1 MTLNPTELLA
11 VDRGFSKVL
20 QSLEPGS
27 RLGVGNVIGSSS
39 VLLSAA
45 LAGPAADDK
54 KTTLRTVLL
63 AALSTKLA
71 DAFYRDLPLFTDAPV
86 LRFPRLENDSEALP
100 DFASFKERFD
110 AVAEMKNDPGG
121 ARIIVAEADALI
133 QHLPPF
139 ERMSETL
146 IELAAGEEYPL
157 ERLSGILAGRGY
169 DRVLKVEFPCEYSLR
184 GGILDLYPPTEETP
198 FRIEFDGDV
207 IASLRRFSVE
217 TQTTVESLDSVKVFL
232 PPRGEVGRA
241 QADAD
246 STPLTSF
253 MPDGSVL
260 ILSGAEA
267 VLRRMKDISKSV
279 DPALLPGSSKSVDPA
294 LLPGDSNSPTGVS
307 GLPSK
312 SMGMFEKFEEDTA
325 RLVRLECESLPVA
338 GSGGANRDVSPVERV
353 GGGTSRVVEE
363 VKRILEE
370 EGSRIVLF
378 APREAERER
387 LLEIFRAA
395 GTALDRVDIPLGALS
410 QGMAV
415 GRPRTYIIS
424 TDELFNRYRMRRQV
438 KASRYRRAIESFL
451 ELKPGDYVVHTSHGI
466 GRFHGIT
473 RMARRGREEDY
484 LIIEYADQQLLYV
497 PATNIGL
504 VQKYIGGRETAPRLA
519 KVGGVLWQRQKARI
533 KEALIDLATELLEVQ
548 AMRELRPGIQY
559 EPDTLWQR
567 EFEAAFP
574 YDDTPDQ
581 ELATDDI
588 KRDMESPRPSDRL
601 LCGDVGYGKTEVAM
615 RAAFKAVN
623 ADKQVAVLVPTTILA
638 QQHFTTFT
646 ERMAEFP
653 IIVDVISRFRSAKEQ
668 RKIVERAREG
678 KIDILI
684 GTHRLVSEDIRFK
697 DLGLLIIDEEQRF
710 GVTHK
715 ERLKRM
721 RAEVDVLTLTAT
733 PIPRTLH
740 MSLLGIKD
748 ISTLETP
755 PLDRRSIVTEIHRWD
770 PELIR
775 KAILREL
782 DRNCQVYFVHNR
794 VYNIEQV
801 RRELEKICPEARYT
815 VGHGQMDEHLLEERM
830 LDFINGKYDVLVS
843 TTIIESGLDIPNVNT
858 IIINR
863 ADMFGLADL
872 HQLRGRVGR
881 YKYQAYAYL
890 LLPQTGSIPDAAE
903 KRLRAIEE
911 FSELGAGFKIAMR
924 DLEIRGAGNIL
935 GKEQSGHIAIVG
947 YDLYCKLLEGAVREV
962 KEDGALEEISCEVD
976 VHPESYLPDD
986 YMGGV
991 EPKLEIYRRATA
1003 SGDEAALDALI
1014 EEVRDRFGTPPPVAL
1029 RFFSRHRL
1037 RIRAEKAKIYYLG
1050 IQGKTLIVKF
1060 RDFEVV
1066 RSAFGQLESKLRLI
1080 SPETA
1085 YYDMPLA
1092 PESPEDALSV
1102 LLHLIRKIP
1111 DDKAHLKT
1119 KITKS

>member
-1 MTLNPTELLA
+1 
-11 VDRGFSKVL
+11 
-20 QSLEPGS
+20 
-27 RLGVGNVIGSSS
+27 
-39 VLLSAA
+39 
-45 LAGPAADDK
+45 
-54 KTTLRTVLL
+54 
-63 AALSTKLA
+63 
-71 DAFYRDLPLFTDAPV
+71 V
-86 LRFPRLENDSEALP
+86 LRFPRLESGGETLP

-110 AVAEMKNDPGG
+110 TVAALERDRGA

-139 ERMSETL
+139 ER
-146 IELAAGEEYPL
+146 LAESVIDLAVGREYPL
-157 ERLSGILAGRGY
+157 ERLSGALSEKGY
-169 DRVLKVEFPCEYSLR
+169 DRVLQVEFPCEYSLR
-184 GGILDLYPPTEETP
+184 GGILDLYLPTEENP
-198 FRIEFDGDV
+198 LRIEFDGDN

-217 TQTTVESLDSVKVFL
+217 TQTTIEPLESVKGFL
-232 PPRGEVGRA
+232 PPRNEVGRT
-241 QADAD
+241 QAD
-246 STPLTSF
+246 SGSVPLTFF
-253 MPDGSVL
+253 MPDGSVVVL
-260 ILSGAEA
+260 AGAEA
-267 VLRRMKDISKSV
+267 VLRRMKDISKSA
-279 DPALLPGSSKSVDPA
+279 DPAPLPGSA
-294 LLPGDSNSPTGVS
+294 GV
-307 GLPSK
+307 
-312 SMGMFEKFEEDTA
+312 FEKFEKEIA

-338 GSGGANRDVSPVERV
+338 ESGGANLDVSPVERI
-353 GGGTSRVVEE
+353 GGGASRVVEE
-363 VKRILEE
+363 VKRILGG

-395 GTALDRVDIPLGALS
+395 DVPLERIEILLGALS

-415 GRPRTYIIS
+415 GRPRTYILS

-438 KASRYRRAIESFL
+438 RPSRYRRAIESFL
-451 ELKPGDYVVHTSHGI
+451 ELKPGDYVVHMSHGI
-466 GRFHGIT
+466 GRFHGIN

-484 LIIEYADQQLLYV
+484 LIIEYAEQQLLYV

-519 KVGGVLWQRQKARI
+519 KVGGALWQRQKERI
-533 KEALIDLATELLEVQ
+533 KEALVDLATELLEIQ
-548 AMRELRPGIQY
+548 AMRESRPGIRY
-559 EPDTLWQR
+559 GEDTQWQR

-581 ELATDDI
+581 EFATDDI
-588 KRDMESPRPSDRL
+588 KKDMESPRPSDRL
-601 LCGDVGYGKTEVAM
+601 LCGDVGYGKTEIAM

-623 ADKQVAVLVPTTILA
+623 AGKQVAILVPTTILA
-638 QQHFTTFT
+638 QQHYATFT

-653 IIVDVISRFRSAKEQ
+653 IIVDVISRFRSAKDQ
-668 RKIVERAREG
+668 REIVQKAGEG
-678 KIDILI
+678 KVDILI
-684 GTHRLVSEDIRFK
+684 GTHRLISEDVRFK

-721 RAEVDVLTLTAT
+721 RAEVDILTLTAT

-775 KAILREL
+775 NAILREL
-782 DRNCQVYFVHNR
+782 DRSGQVYFVHNR

-815 VGHGQMDEHLLEERM
+815 VGHGQMDESLLEERM
-830 LDFINGKYDVLVS
+830 LDFIKGKHDVLVS

-863 ADMFGLADL
+863 AEMFGLADL

-890 LLPQTGSIPDAAE
+890 LLPRAGAIPDAAE

-911 FSELGAGFKIAMR
+911 FNELGAGFKIAMR

-935 GKEQSGHIAIVG
+935 GKEQSGHIATVG
-947 YDLYCKLLEGAVREV
+947 YDLYCKLLEGSVREV
-962 KEDGALEEISCEVD
+962 KDQEAVEEIACEVD
-976 VHPESYLPDD
+976 VHPKSYLPDD

-991 EPKLEIYRRATA
+991 KPKLEIYRRATA
-1003 SGDEAALDALI
+1003 CGDEAALDGLI
-1014 EEVRDRFGTPPPVAL
+1014 EEVRDRFGAPPRVAL
-1029 RFFSRHRL
+1029 RFFDKHRL
-1037 RIRAEKAKIYYLG
+1037 RIRAGKAKIFYLG

-1060 RDFEVV
+1060 RDLSLAG
-1066 RSAFGQLESKLRLI
+1066 SAFGRLQSKLRLI
-1080 SPETA
+1080 APDTV
-1085 YYDMPLA
+1085 YYDMPIV

-1111 DDKAHLKT
+1111 DASTSLKT
-1119 KITKS
+1119 QGIRN